1 MKITTTTFFRLI
13 ESFDFN
19 GVSFVSLRG
28 YSSDKSGNTEIC
40 DVLINV
46 GVSYANMKK
55 SDLAV
60 LQSASAA
67 DLANDNFGQA
77 IIEQAIAEKIQSI
90 VSPSEARSNGQ
101 KEAYINLNA
110 SGTLKYCKETKSVII
125 SGTVVKKTIIKAGEY
140 KEVKSRPLTL
150 AKKHLDKV
158 LDLKL
163 AKIRY
168 YKISNITANVKVS
181 GNTIEIE

>member
-1 MKITTTTFFRLI
+1 MKTTTFFELI
-13 ESFDFN
+13 ENFDFN
-19 GVSFVSLRG
+19 GVSFVSIKG
-28 YSSDKSGNTEIC
+28 YCSDKSGNSEVA

-46 GVSYANMKK
+46 GASYGNMKK
-55 SDLAV
+55 SDLST
-60 LQSASAA
+60 LEAA
-67 DLANDNFGQA
+67 NVNMLVSENFGKA
-77 IIEQAIAEKIQSI
+77 LIEQALAEKIKSI
-90 VSPSEARSNGQ
+90 ISPSETRSNGQ

-110 SGTLKYCKETKSVII
+110 NGTLKYCKETKSVII
-125 SGTVVKKTIIKAGEY
+125 SGVVVKKTIIQAGEY